1 MIIKEIRSSIYFDK
15 NVAGVILLQL
25 VGVLASII
33 HLYLILSK
41 MSSDSRILWLSIQNL
56 LGGLAISDLGVTA
69 VCQRFIGFSKDKPEM
84 TTRVGSVMREV
95 RPLFKFQL
103 GFLFIIS
110 IIYSLV
116 LRNEISLLL
125 IVLTCLLAL
134 LQIHKNRIGAAVNN
148 LRTPLYQQFLDVLVN
163 LAKLLFIWL
172 YYDRIVLLISLWIIL
187 VLVELVIMYKAIP
200 KAKEVIDY
208 SDISQKITQNIAR
221 TGAMNMGGF
230 FMSYLS
236 AILVLSFSDKI
247 FVDSFLLT
255 HRILLIFMGI
265 SQSAVYYFL
274 PKMLNLYTVKRY
286 ADLKTLARKN
296 MVLASCIFVMGISF
310 LLLLDYSGLY
320 ELNLLSF
327 NYLIVMTI
335 ISLFEIFN
343 VINTSMVLL
352 KDSQPFLPATIM
364 SLVAQSIIY
373 ILAFELDNLLLF
385 ILAPL
390 IGSMFTTWR
399 RSYTLM
405 RRDKRLRYV

>member
-1 MIIKEIRSSIYFDK
+1 
-15 NVAGVILLQL
+15 
-25 VGVLASII
+25 
-33 HLYLILSK
+33 
-41 MSSDSRILWLSIQNL
+41 
-56 LGGLAISDLGVTA
+56 
-69 VCQRFIGFSKDKPEM
+69 
-84 TTRVGSVMREV
+84 
-95 RPLFKFQL
+95 
-103 GFLFIIS
+103 
-110 IIYSLV
+110 
-116 LRNEISLLL
+116 
-125 IVLTCLLAL
+125 
-134 LQIHKNRIGAAVNN
+134 
-148 LRTPLYQQFLDVLVN
+148 
-163 LAKLLFIWL
+163 
-172 YYDRIVLLISLWIIL
+172 
-187 VLVELVIMYKAIP
+187 
-200 KAKEVIDY
+200 
-208 SDISQKITQNIAR
+208 
-221 TGAMNMGGF
+221 
-230 FMSYLS
+230 MSYLS

-352 KDSQPFLPATIM
+352 KDSQPFLQATIM